1 VRKNKIVQQAEKT
14 IQPEKQSVKTIG
26 PKKAYVKPEM
36 TAQAPL
42 ERATTTVYYY
52 YVISSKAVKESKR
65 SVDTPEILAAM
76 KELPVERWKYINH
89 KEDHIGPYAEDFK
102 ERFGV
107 GDGKTID
114 VIDAIGVLMAS
125 VKALAAELDEVKR
138 AAGLTRAAA

>member
-1 VRKNKIVQQAEKT
+1 MRKSKTVQHPEKT
-14 IQPEKQSVKTIG
+14 IQAEKQSVKTAG
-26 PKKAYVKPEM
+26 PKKTYVKPEM
-36 TAQAPL
+36 TAQTPL
-42 ERATTTVYYY
+42 ERATTAVYYY

-65 SVDTPEILAAM
+65 SVDTPEVLAAM
-76 KELPVERWKYINH
+76 KQLPVERWKYIDH

-125 VKALAAELDEVKR
+125 VKALAAEVDELKR
-138 AAGLTRAAA
+138 TRH

>member
-1 VRKNKIVQQAEKT
+1 MQKTKTLQQPEQKPVQAE
-14 IQPEKQSVKTIG
+14 E
-26 PKKAYVKPEM
+26 PKKPYVKPAM

-52 YVISSKAVKESKR
+52 YTNPSSKALKEAKR
-65 SVDTPEILAAM
+65 PVSTPEILAAM

-125 VKALAAELDEVKR
+125 VKGLATELDEVKL
-138 AAGLTRAAA
+138 AAALTRAAA